1 MNIKDLSIKWKTAIP
16 IILCVFI
23 GIAATIII
31 TGDRTENIVIEE
43 LKKSTL
49 NGYRDTVLN
58 SLTTMMISGNFK
70 ESKGAFL
77 EQMKH
82 IADLRVIRSSSLD
95 SEYGKGAPDEYPS
108 DAVEK
113 EVVDKGIEKV
123 VVDGKFL
130 RAVYPY
136 MAKSN
141 FMGKNCLSCHHVNEG
156 AVLGAISVRI
166 PIDESFGRIRRLQY
180 LYAGLGLAGIIGI
193 TLVISFVVKTTHK
206 PLEEL
211 IDRVKKIGEGH
222 IDLSLSFEGKDE
234 VALMS
239 QNVRNVIQYFSN
251 MINSIIAT
259 TSKIVPIVDVLR
271 TKSEAT
277 SEGAKSQSGQ
287 AHQIATAA
295 EEMSQ
300 TITDIARNAA
310 VASETSSVAMETAS
324 KGKEVADGAVETVNR
339 VYTST
344 VELASMVEKLNN
356 RATEIG
362 DIVTVIK
369 DIADQTNL
377 LALNAAIEA
386 ARAGEQGRGFAVVA
400 DEVRKLAERTIKAT
414 TEISEKIKAVQTEA
428 EQTRHTMEDAS
439 AEVNTATEYIRQVG
453 DSLNNIVESV
463 HRVRDEITQIATAV
477 DEQSAASEEVAKNI
491 DKTSG
496 IAKNMEQMAADVMH
510 EVNTLTNIAE
520 ELRTATAG
528 VKTTGSAKIMLDLA
542 KTDHRVFVGK
552 IASCLKGDLPLD
564 AASLPDHHNCR
575 FGKWYDKDGKD
586 VCGNLPSFK
595 AIDNPHEKIHALAKE
610 AVAAYNSGDRDK
622 AQRLYAEVE
631 AVSRQ
636 IASLLDAI
644 KSECRA

>member
-1 MNIKDLSIKWKTAIP
+1 MNIKDLSIKWKTAVP
-16 IILCVFI
+16 IIFCVFI
-23 GIAATIII
+23 GILTTIIV
-31 TGDRTENIVIEE
+31 TGDRTESIVVDE

-58 SLTTMMISGNFK
+58 SLTTMMISGSFK
-70 ESKGAFL
+70 ESKEAFL
-77 EQMKH
+77 GQMKH
-82 IADLRVIRSSSLD
+82 IVDLRVVRSSSLD

-113 EVVDKGIEKV
+113 EVVEKGIEKV
-123 VVDGKFL
+123 VIEGNFL
-130 RAVYPY
+130 RGVYPY
-136 MAKSN
+136 VAKSN
-141 FMGKNCLSCHHVNEG
+141 IMGKNCLSCHHVSEG
-156 AVLGAISVRI
+156 SVLGAISIKV
-166 PIDESFGRIRRLQY
+166 PLNESFGRIRNLQY
-180 LYAGLGLAGIIGI
+180 LYAGLGISGIIGI
-193 TLVISFVVKTTHK
+193 AFVILLVVKATHK
-206 PLEEL
+206 PLDEL

-222 IDLSLSFEGKDE
+222 VDISLSFQGKDE
-234 VALMS
+234 IALMS
-239 QNVRNVIQYFSN
+239 KNVGNVIRHFSN
-251 MINSIIAT
+251 MIDSIVTT
-259 TSKIVPIVDVLR
+259 TSKVVPVVDVLR
-271 TKSEAT
+271 AKSEAT
-277 SEGAKSQSGQ
+277 SNGAKSQSEQ
-287 AHQIATAA
+287 ANQIAAAA

-310 VASETSSVAMETAS
+310 VASETSGGAMETAS
-324 KGKEVADGAVETVNR
+324 KGKEVADGAIETVNR

-414 TEISEKIKAVQTEA
+414 AEISEKINTVQTEA
-428 EQTRHTMEDAS
+428 EETQRSMQDAS
-439 AEVNTATEYIRQVG
+439 GEVNTATEYIRQVG
-453 DSLNNIVESV
+453 DSLNNIVEAVS
-463 HRVRDEITQIATAV
+463 RVRDEITQIATAV

-491 DKTSG
+491 EKTSG
-496 IAKNMEQMAADVMH
+496 IAKNMEQMASDVMH
-510 EVNTLTNIAE
+510 EVNTLTSIAE

-552 IASCLKGDLPLD
+552 ISSCLRGDLPID
-564 AASLPDHHNCR
+564 PSSLPDHHNCR
-575 FGKWYDKDGKD
+575 FGKWYDKDGRD
-586 VCGNLPSFK
+586 ICGNLPSFK
-595 AIDNPHEKIHALAKE
+595 AIDNPHEKIHAIAKE
-610 AVAAYNSGDRDK
+610 AVSAYNAGDRDK

-631 AVSRQ
+631 EISKQ
-636 IASLLDAI
+636 IANMLDAI
-644 KSECRA
+644 KAECRA

>member
-1 MNIKDLSIKWKTAIP
+1 MNIKDISIKWKIAIP
-16 IILCVFI
+16 IIFCVFI
-23 GIAATIII
+23 GIVVTVIV
-31 TGDRTENIVIEE
+31 TGDRTESIVVEE

-49 NGYRDTVLN
+49 NGYKDTILN
-58 SLTTMMISGNFK
+58 SLTTMMLSENFRENK
-70 ESKGAFL
+70 ASFL

-82 IADLRVIRSSSLD
+82 FVDLRVIRSESLD
-95 SEYGKGAPDEYPS
+95 KEYGKGSQWEYPLDAIEK

-113 EVVDKGIEKV
+113 GVETVIVEGN
-123 VVDGKFL
+123 FL
-130 RAVYPY
+130 RGVYPY
-136 MAKSN
+136 TAKSN
-141 FMGKNCLSCHHVNEG
+141 VMGKNCLSCHHVREG
-156 AVLGAISVRI
+156 EPLGAISIKI
-166 PIDESFGRIRRLQY
+166 PIDKAFSRIRNLQY
-180 LYAGLGLAGIIGI
+180 MYIGLGLAGVIGI
-193 TLVISFVVKTTHK
+193 TFVILFIVKAIHR
-206 PLEEL
+206 PVDEL
-211 IDRVKKIGEGH
+211 IEKVHKISEGQ
-222 IDLSLSFEGKDE
+222 IEVPLDLEGKDE

-239 QNVRNVIQYFSN
+239 KNVKRIIEYFSS
-251 MINSIIAT
+251 MINSIILT
-259 TSKIVPIVDVLR
+259 TSKVVPIIDVLR

-277 SEGAKSQSGQ
+277 SDGAKMQSEQ
-287 AHQIATAA
+287 AHQIAASA

-310 VASETSSVAMETAS
+310 VASETSAEAMEIAS

-414 TEISEKIKAVQTEA
+414 TEISDKIKTVQTEA
-428 EQTRHTMEDAS
+428 KDTQRSMVDAS
-439 AEVNTATEYIRQVG
+439 TEVNTATEYIRQVG
-453 DSLNNIVESV
+453 DSLNHIVDFV
-463 HRVRDEITQIATAV
+463 RRVRDEITQIATAV

-491 DKTSG
+491 ERTSG

-510 EVNTLTNIAE
+510 EVNTLTGIAE

-528 VKTTGSAKIMLDLA
+528 VKTKGSAKIMLDLA

-552 IASCLKGDLPLD
+552 IAACLKGELPLD
-564 AASLPDHHNCR
+564 PNSLPDHHNCR
-575 FGKWYDKDGKD
+575 FGKWYDKDGKEI
-586 VCGNLPSFK
+586 CGHLSSFK
-595 AIDNPHEKIHALAKE
+595 AIEGPHEKIHALSKE
-610 AVAAYNSGDRDK
+610 AVAAYNYGDRDK
-622 AQRLYAEVE
+622 AQRLYMEIE
-631 AVSRQ
+631 ETSKQ
-636 IASLLDAI
+636 IANLLDTI
-644 KSECRA
+644 KSDCSA